1 MSVVEPMIGR
11 PAPTF
16 DLPAVS
22 ADYGAR
28 RVRLLD
34 YQGRWLVL
42 IFYPNDFSLIC
53 PTELTALADRIDQFD
68 RMNCA
73 VLGISCDS
81 IDSHRRW
88 LEMDPERGGLGAL
101 AFPLASDEGGGVSRE
116 FGVYQDPPGVALRGL
131 FLIDPDGRIQYQ
143 TIHALAVGRRA
154 DEVLRVLGAFQS
166 GGMCPSGWALGDP
179 VLDPTRLLA
188 PGRVLGQYRIERH
201 LGEGS
206 FAAVFLAI
214 DETLQRPVALKVL
227 RPGVGTHPR
236 SLLDEAR
243 VAAGLN
249 HPNICTVYAVD
260 DSDGVPIIAME
271 YLDGTRLDRLIASGS
286 LTIAQVVEIA
296 RQVAL
301 GMAAAHEAGVVHGDL
316 KPQNI
321 LVDATGHAKIVDFG
335 LARRIEHTTDPMETV
350 DSDDLATS
358 AGLTGT
364 PGYMAPEQVRGEPS
378 SIASDLFA
386 MGSILFEL
394 LTGRPTI
401 QAGNIL
407 QALDAIRRIEPE
419 TLAAQVPAP
428 FAHLVRR
435 ALEPHASHR
444 TLTMR
449 EIAEQIPQAL
459 DQFLAG
465 QGNQKPA
472 REPFLDEV

>member
-11 PAPTF
+11 PAPEF
-16 DLPAVS
+16 DLPAVA
-22 ADYGAR
+22 ADKGMG
-28 RVRLLD
+28 RVRLID
-34 YQGRWLVL
+34 YQGRWLAL
-42 IFYPNDFSLIC
+42 IFYPRDFSLIC
-53 PTELTALADRIDQFD
+53 PTELTALADRVDQFA

-73 VLGISCDS
+73 ILGISCDS

-88 LEMDPERGGLGAL
+88 LATEPEHGGLGAI
-101 AFPLASDEGGGVSRE
+101 AFPLASDEGGRVSRE

-131 FLIDPDGRIQYQ
+131 FLIDPEGKIQYQ
-143 TIHALAVGRRA
+143 TIHALGVGRRA
-154 DEVLRVLGAFQS
+154 DEVLRVLGALQS
-166 GGMCPSGWALGDP
+166 GGMCPSGWGLGDA

-188 PGRVLGQYRIERH
+188 PGRVVAQYRIERR

-214 DETLQRPVALKVL
+214 DETLRRPVALKVL
-227 RPGVGTHPR
+227 RPGVSARPR
-236 SLLDEAR
+236 ALLDEAR

-260 DSDGVPIIAME
+260 DNDGVPLIAME
-271 YLDGTRLDRLIASGS
+271 YLDGTRLDRLIASGTS
-286 LTIAQVVEIA
+286 TIAEAVEIA

-321 LVDATGHAKIVDFG
+321 LVDASGHAKIVDFG
-335 LARRIEHTTDPMETV
+335 LARRIEHPADPMDTV
-350 DSDDLATS
+350 ESDDLATS

-378 SIASDLFA
+378 SMASDLFA

-401 QAGNIL
+401 QARTIL
-407 QALDAIRRIEPE
+407 QALDAIRTIDPE
-419 TLAAQVPAP
+419 TLAAEVPDS
-428 FAHLVRR
+428 FATIVRR
-435 ALEPHASHR
+435 ALEPDPSRR
-444 TLTMR
+444 TLTMQQ
-449 EIAEQIPQAL
+449 IAEQLPLAL
-459 DQFLAG
+459 DQFQAS
-465 QGNQKPA
+465 QGVRTQE
-472 REPFLDEV
+472 REPFGDDT